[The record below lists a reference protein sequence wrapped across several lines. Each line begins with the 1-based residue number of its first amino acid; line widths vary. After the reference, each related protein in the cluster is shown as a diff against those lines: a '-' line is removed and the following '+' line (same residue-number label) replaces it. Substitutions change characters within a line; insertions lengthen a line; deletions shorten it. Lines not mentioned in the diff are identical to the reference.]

1 MSQSIWTQCGGPT
14 NCRPLQ
20 LRVWRTVE
28 AQHESS
34 TRKLVDSDA
43 EQLILEQLL
52 EEVKPPV
59 PGGHRFRSGPL
70 HYLLFTPFRYPPLRG
85 GSRFGTRLEPSL
97 FYASELLPTSLAEVA
112 YYRLVFLDGTDAP
125 IDFLQ
130 TAHTCFDVDVQADR
144 AVDLTAPPFDAYEAR
159 ISSKT
164 DYRDAQQLGREL
176 REAGVE
182 ACVFT
187 SARTLERARN
197 VALFEPAFATSRPRS
212 LQGWT
217 CYATRHRVE
226 FTRSNT
232 FTPAT
237 HGFPR
242 EQFEVEGVL
251 PTPAL

>member
-14 NCRPLQ
+14 SHRPLQ

-43 EQLILEQLL
+43 EQLLLEHLL

-59 PGGHRFRSGPL
+59 PTGHRFRAGQL

-85 GSRFGTRLEPSL
+85 GSRFGTRMEAGLL
-97 FYASELLPTSLAEVA
+97 YASELLPTSLAEVA
-112 YYRLVFLDGTDAP
+112 YYRLVFFDGTDAV
-125 IDFLQ
+125 IDFVQ
-130 TAHTCFDVDVQADR
+130 TAHTCFDVDVQAER
-144 AVDLTAPPFDAYEAR
+144 AVDLTVAPFDAHEAR
-159 ISSKT
+159 ISSRT
-164 DYRDAQQLGREL
+164 DYRDSQQLGRDL
-176 REAGVE
+176 RAAATE
-182 ACVFT
+182 ACVYV
-187 SARTLERARN
+187 SARAEGRARN
-197 VALFEPAFATSRPRS
+197 VALFEPVFATSKPRS

-217 CYATRHRVE
+217 CYATRSRVE

-237 HGFPR
+237 HAFPR
-242 EQFEVEGVL
+242 VQFEVEGVL
-251 PTPAL
+251 PAPAL

>member
-1 MSQSIWTQCGGPT
+1 MSLSIWTQCGGPT
-14 NCRPLQ
+14 NCRPLE

-52 EEVKPPV
+52 EEVKPPI
-59 PGGHRFRSGPL
+59 PGSHRFRPGAL
-70 HYLLFTPFRYPPLRG
+70 HFLLFTPFRYPPLRG

-112 YYRLVFLDGTDAP
+112 YYRLVFLDGTDAEL
-125 IDFLQ
+125 DFVQ
-130 TAHTCFDVDVQADR
+130 TAHTCFDVDVQAER
-144 AVDLTAPPFDAYEAR
+144 AVDLTVPPFEAHEAR
-159 ISSKT
+159 ISSPT
-164 DYRDAQQLGREL
+164 NYADAQRLGREM
-176 REAGVE
+176 REDGVE
-182 ACVFT
+182 ACVFV
-187 SARTLERARN
+187 SARALNRARN
-197 VALFEPAFATSRPRS
+197 VALFEPAFTTARPRT

-217 CYATRHRVE
+217 CYATRGRVE

-232 FTPAT
+232 FTPET

-242 EQFEVEGVL
+242 GQFEVEGVL
-251 PTPAL
+251 PAPAL

>member
-1 MSQSIWTQCGGPT
+1 VSQSIWTQCGGPT
-14 NCRPLQ
+14 NCRPLE

-28 AQHESS
+28 TQHESS

-43 EQLILEQLL
+43 EQLLLEQLL
-52 EEVKPPV
+52 EEVKPPA
-59 PGGHRFRSGPL
+59 PSGQRFRAGQL

-85 GSRFGTRLEPSL
+85 GSRFGTRMEGGL
-97 FYASELLPTSLAEVA
+97 FYASEQLPTSLAEVA
-112 YYRLVFLDGTDAP
+112 YYRVVFLDGTDAA
-125 IDFLQ
+125 IDFVQ
-130 TAHTCFDVDVQADR
+130 TAHTCFDVDVQAAR
-144 AVDLTAPPFDAYEAR
+144 AVDLTVPPFDAHEVR

-187 SARTLERARN
+187 SARAEGRERN
-197 VALFEPAFATSRPRS
+197 VALFEPAFATSKPRS

-217 CYATRHRVE
+217 CYATRARVE
-226 FTRSNT
+226 FSRSNT

-237 HGFPR
+237 HAFPR
-242 EQFEVEGVL
+242 GQFEVDGAL